1 MQTMRRA
8 MMLVLGIALF
18 VGAAQKPSIPQ
29 TGTPIS
35 VSAMGEAQ
43 ALPDRVVVYF
53 TLRGQGQTSVE
64 ARQAVR
70 RLFQQVTAKLASLG
84 IGRDALRE
92 EVSEIVPSMR
102 GITSSPGEDAGAQPQ
117 RRFEASSSYSLRMS
131 ISEDRLDTLF
141 RILDALSEYTS
152 RQGITS
158 TGGYGGG
165 FGGIGSPPV
174 YQEVLVEFRVQDMER
189 LKRQAV
195 QDGVAKARKMA
206 EAAAR
211 QLGKSRVKMVRLDV
225 KEPSNPTLP
234 VSPSFTPGGV
244 KWQTLRVY
252 VQVNATFHA
261 E

>member
-1 MQTMRRA
+1 

-18 VGAAQKPSIPQ
+18 VSAAQKPSLPQ
-29 TGTPIS
+29 TSTPIS
-35 VSAMGEAQ
+35 VSATGEAQ

-53 TLRGQGQTSVE
+53 TLRGQGESSVE
-64 ARQAVR
+64 ARQEVR
-70 RLFQQVTAKLASLG
+70 RLLQQVTAKLAPLG
-84 IGRDALRE
+84 IGRDMLKE
-92 EVSEIVPSMR
+92 EVSEVAPSMLPA
-102 GITSSPGEDAGAQPQ
+102 TADAGEGTGTTRH
-117 RRFEASSSYSLRMS
+117 RRFEASHSYSLRMP

-152 RQGITS
+152 RQGITGA
-158 TGGYGGG
+158 GGYSGG
-165 FGGIGSPPV
+165 FGGIGSAPV
-174 YQEVLVEFRVQDMER
+174 YQEVLVEFRAQDMER

-225 KEPSNPTLP
+225 KEPSSPTLP

-244 KWQTLRVY
+244 KWQPLQVY